1 MLMSS
6 RKFSGLAPPGLT
18 LLTGL
23 VVGFA
28 SGCARPTTTS
38 EAEPEAAPQDEPTNR
53 STVTAEEIE
62 RTPNEGIP
70 RTLVGRVSGVTVT
83 ETANG
88 LTIRIRGATSLH
100 GSTEP
105 LFVID
110 GIPIQTVPGGA
121 LFGISIHDIESIEVL
136 KDAASMTQYGVR
148 GANGIIVIKTKPPN
162 Q

>member
-1 MLMSS
+1 MSS
-6 RKFSGLAPPGLT
+6 RKFPGLAPPGLT

-23 VVGFA
+23 LIGVA
-28 SGCARPTTTS
+28 SACAHPTTTS
-38 EAEPEAAPQDEPTNR
+38 EAEPEAAPQEEPASS
-53 STVTAEEIE
+53 STVSSEEIE
-62 RTPNEGIP
+62 RTPSKGIP
-70 RTLVGRVSGVTVT
+70 QALLGRVSGVTVT

-88 LTIRIRGATSLH
+88 LAIRIRGATSLH

-136 KDAASMTQYGVR
+136 KDAASMTQYGIR
-148 GANGIIVIKTKPPN
+148 GANGIIVIKTKQPN